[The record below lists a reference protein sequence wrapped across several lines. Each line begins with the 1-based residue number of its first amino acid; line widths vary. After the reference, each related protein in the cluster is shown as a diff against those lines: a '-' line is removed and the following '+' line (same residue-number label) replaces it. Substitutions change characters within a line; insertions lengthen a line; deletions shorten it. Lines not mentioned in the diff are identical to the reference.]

1 MITTKQRATLR
12 SLANKLTPSMQIG
25 KDGLNENSLTQI
37 SQMLEANELIKI
49 KVLQNS
55 DFSARE
61 LCEQILE
68 KLGCEPVQ
76 VIGNT
81 IVLYA
86 YSHKKNIKHIQLD

>member
-1 MITTKQRATLR
+1 MTGKQRAFLR
-12 SLANKLTPSMQIG
+12 KMANGLDAKYQIG
-25 KDGLNENSLTQI
+25 KDGIDDETVKMVDLA
-37 SQMLEANELIKI
+37 LEANELIKI

-55 DFSARE
+55 DFSAKE
-61 LCEQILE
+61 LCSQILE
-68 KLGCEPVQ
+68 EVDCEPVQ